1 MRVNTRSHHRKDPT
15 MAASAAAAAGFA
27 KIAGALLN
35 VTMMVIIGQAIADS
49 TDDPQ

>member
-1 MRVNTRSHHRKDPT
+1 

-35 VTMMVIIGQAIADS
+35 VTMMVLIGKAIADS
-49 TDDPQ
+49 TEEPR